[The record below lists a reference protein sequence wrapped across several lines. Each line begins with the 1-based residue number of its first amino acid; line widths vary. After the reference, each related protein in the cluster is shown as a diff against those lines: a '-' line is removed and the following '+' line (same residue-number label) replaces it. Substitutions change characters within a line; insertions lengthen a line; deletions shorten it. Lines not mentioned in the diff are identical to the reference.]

1 MFGKSWL
8 VLRAGETE
16 RGGRDGVTRMLFSA
30 TYVSLLEMFEK
41 QVSCIREKQLLNT
54 AFYFIH
60 PT

>member
-1 MFGKSWL
+1 M
-8 VLRAGETE
+8 LRAGETK

-41 QVSCIREKQLLNT
+41 QLLNT